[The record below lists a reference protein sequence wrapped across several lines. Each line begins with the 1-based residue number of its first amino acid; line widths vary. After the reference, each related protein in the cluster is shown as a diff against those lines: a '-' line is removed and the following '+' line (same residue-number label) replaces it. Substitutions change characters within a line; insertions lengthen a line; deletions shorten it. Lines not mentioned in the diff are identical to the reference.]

1 MFMYVDSHM
10 KSCKKYPDSCLNRG
24 DDMVSTETIGKEN
37 LPVIRF
43 HKQSD
48 GQYYLS
54 VMTIADLA
62 QVLNIAKERKLDE
75 TRACLEGKSTYLVN
89 TVSRVKQFR
98 SS

>member
-1 MFMYVDSHM
+1 
-10 KSCKKYPDSCLNRG
+10 
-24 DDMVSTETIGKEN
+24 MVSTETIGKEN

-89 TVSRVKQFR
+89 TVSRVKQF
-98 SS
+98 

>member
-1 MFMYVDSHM
+1 MQRYS
-10 KSCKKYPDSCLNRG
+10 DSCLNRG

-75 TRACLEGKSTYLVN
+75 TRACLEGKSTYLGN
-89 TVSRVKQFR
+89 TVSRVKQF
-98 SS
+98 

>member
-1 MFMYVDSHM
+1 
-10 KSCKKYPDSCLNRG
+10 
-24 DDMVSTETIGKEN
+24 MVSTETIGKEN

-89 TVSRVKQFR
+89 TVSRVKQF
-98 SS
+98 SSSLLW